1 MLQQLLLQGE
11 PLADWE
17 KEILDAP
24 TATAVADAP
33 TTPEA

>member
-1 MLQQLLLQGE
+1 
-11 PLADWE
+11 LADWE

-24 TATAVADAP
+24 VATPVADAP